1 MPEIGGRMHF
11 INQTP
16 RLWTANWSAV
26 RNLTFVTVLSAVF
39 LTLPAVAQDT
49 QPDAGKTAPQESAPA
64 TEVTPL
70 EGMVVTALKREA
82 MIQDVPVSMTAFDS
96 EQIDAL
102 KLHDLGDLTI
112 TMPNVAFDDI
122 GLARG
127 FANFS
132 IRGLGINSSIP
143 SIDPTVGVFVD
154 GIYLGTNAGVL
165 YDAFDL
171 DSIEVLR
178 GPQGVL
184 FGRNVVGGA
193 VLVNTKTPTDHY
205 EATVRSAVEGGGKA
219 PNMYVSGTF
228 NAPLTDPCVPAS
240 RSIPIRIRAGL
251 RTSTTGRHLA
261 REIR

>member
-1 MPEIGGRMHF
+1 MTPEIEGFMHRINHTSKFRTAGRF
-11 INQTP
+11 
-16 RLWTANWSAV
+16 AV
-26 RNLTFVTVLSAVF
+26 RTLTIVAALSVVIPS
-39 LTLPAVAQDT
+39 LPALAQDA
-49 QPDAGKTAPQESAPA
+49 QPDAGTASPEASVPA

-82 MIQDVPVSMTAFDS
+82 QIQDVPVSITAFDA
-96 EQIDAL
+96 EQLDAL
-102 KLHDLGDLTI
+102 KLRDLGDLTL
-112 TMPNVAFDDI
+112 TMPNVSLDDI

-154 GIYLGTNAGVL
+154 GIYLGTNAGVM

-193 VLVNTKTPTDHY
+193 VLVNTKPRPIAMRPRSVAQSKAAARPRICTSR
-205 EATVRSAVEGGGKA
+205 VR
-219 PNMYVSGTF
+219 
-228 NAPLTDPCVPAS
+228 LT
-240 RSIPIRIRAGL
+240 L
-251 RTSTTGRHLA
+251 R
-261 REIR
+261 